1 VLDEVEELGLLDELD
16 ELLPACA
23 RRIFFGLVD
32 ELSFELVPLVDDAE
46 DDGEV
51 LELLEGDELLVD
63 ELELLDC
70 PVPVEDGAVEL
81 EGELADED
89 EVAGGDPAAPPAA
102 PPADWAWAATV
113 PATARLTATAMY
125 PTLFICTPGD

>member
-1 VLDEVEELGLLDELD
+1 M
-16 ELLPACA
+16 
-23 RRIFFGLVD
+23 D

-51 LELLEGDELLVD
+51 LEVLELLEGDELLVD
-63 ELELLDC
+63 ALELLDC
-70 PVPVEDGAVEL
+70 PVPVEGGAVEL

-89 EVAGGDPAAPPAA
+89 EVAGADPAAPPAA